1 MLETSSDAPSRVCVW
16 AWLPPVASV
25 RCLLDVLP
33 LASADDPYVPMPNVC
48 VWLGIWASVS
58 VVAPTV
64 PDRLAEGPASYVNRR
79 IRKSV

>member
-1 MLETSSDAPSRVCVW
+1 MGTSSDAPSRVCVW

-33 LASADDPYVPMPNVC
+33 LASADDPYIPMPNVC
-48 VWLGIWASVS
+48 VWLGIWASVR

-64 PDRLAEGPASYVNRR
+64 PERLAEGPASYVSRR
-79 IRKSV
+79 IRTSV